1 MQELG
6 VKTSCRA
13 TSRYVRACREGIAA
27 AGVVLSWQQQQWL
40 SSSAWVAAAAGVVLS
55 WQQQQWLSSPAW
67 VVKCYFYVRG

>member
-27 AGVVLSWQQQQWL
+27 AGVVFSRQQQQWL
-40 SSSAWVAAAAGVVLS
+40 SSSAWVGKQIS
-55 WQQQQWLSSPAW
+55 TQQGFTCQVYGFYFSCYIDATASSII
-67 VVKCYFYVRG
+67 